1 MMGTTLLVPGL
12 EGTGDGHWMQWWLE
26 QDAEAVA
33 VQFTDLGDPVPAA
46 MAVEL
51 AEAVLANPGAVLV
64 GHSLGAILM
73 AQVLAEWPGLPVAG
87 ALLVAPAD
95 PGLHPRL
102 HRFAPLSQRP
112 LPVPAL
118 AALSQND
125 PVMGMDT
132 GRALARAWGARVI
145 DLGQAGH
152 VDRASG
158 HGPWPIGMALRDA
171 VLQPGV
177 GLSGR
182 PGLIR
187 AAE

>member
-1 MMGTTLLVPGL
+1 MVTTLLVPGL
-12 EGTGDGHWMQWWLE
+12 EGTGDGHWMQWWLD
-26 QDAEAVA
+26 QDPDARAVS
-33 VQFTDLGDPVPAA
+33 FTDLGDPVPAA

-51 AEAVLANPGAVLV
+51 AGAVLANPGAVLV

-95 PGLHPRL
+95 PALHPRL
-102 HRFAPLSQRP
+102 HRFAPLSHRA
-112 LPVPAL
+112 LAVPAL

-125 PVMGMDT
+125 PVMGADT
-132 GRALARAWGARVI
+132 GRALARAWGAKVI
-145 DLGQAGH
+145 DLGAAGH

-158 HGPWPIGMALRDA
+158 FGPWPIGMALRDA
-171 VLQPGV
+171 LLQPRV
-177 GLSGR
+177 VLSERLGLV
-182 PGLIR
+182 R